1 MQLNLNYK
9 RAGIVVKP
17 HQEVNLYVKRTIEIL
32 EGWGVNVILESIA
45 AGLIGESS
53 DIDRENIAAS
63 ADIIIL
69 IGGDGTFLSVARQAV
84 NNQIPVAGF
93 NLGTLGFLTELK
105 KEHLEESLKDI
116 FFGAPKISRRK
127 VLEMDYKGDHFL
139 TLNDVV
145 AGKGHIARI
154 IRLQLEIDHSY
165 VCEVGGDGLIISTPT
180 GSTAYSLSS
189 GGPIVSPQVNG
200 IIITPICPHSLTFRP
215 LVIPD
220 TSMVKVT
227 LISESKSFI
236 TVDGQHVLPMTT
248 GDSFEA
254 RIASQTLQMVE
265 SGEMNYFRL
274 LNEKL
279 NWGS

>member
-17 HQEVNLYVKRTIEIL
+17 HQKVIGYVKKTIEIL
-32 EGWGVNVILESIA
+32 ERWGVEVALESIA
-45 AGLIGESS
+45 AHLIGESS
-53 DIDRENIAAS
+53 EIDREQIADS

-69 IGGDGTFLSVARQAV
+69 IGGDGTFLSVSRQAV
-84 NNQIPVAGF
+84 TNQIPVAGF

-116 FFGAPKISRRK
+116 FYGSPKISHRK
-127 VLEMDYKGDHFL
+127 VLEMDYKGQHFL
-139 TLNDVV
+139 ALNDVV

-154 IRLQLEIDHSY
+154 IRVQLEIDQSY
-165 VCEVGGDGLIISTPT
+165 VCEVGGDGLIVSTPT

-189 GGPIVSPQVNG
+189 GGPIVSPRVNG
-200 IIITPICPHSLTFRP
+200 IVLTPICPHSLSFRP
-215 LVIPD
+215 LVVPD
-220 TSMVKVT
+220 TSLVKVT
-227 LISESKSFI
+227 LLSERKSFI
-236 TVDGQHVLPMTT
+236 TVDGQHVLPITT
-248 GDSFEA
+248 GDCFEA
-254 RIASQTLQMVE
+254 RIAKQTLQMVE